1 MKKNYILTL
10 ATLTF
15 LSTVAPAQSKG
26 GSVIE
31 IPKFEPFNISTGS
44 SFTASGGRPAESGS
58 KSPAEQTR
66 RKILND
72 LTEALSVIKNN
83 YVRKIDN
90 SQVFK
95 AAADGALKSLD
106 PHSNYFDPSEFSDLL
121 DEEEGQYSGI
131 GATIASYANGSQ
143 TDTYVL
149 GVTPNSPAERAGLR
163 YGDKILSVNGEQVS
177 GSGSDTVR
185 DKVRGLE
192 GSIARIVIE
201 RPGSNSPKTLE
212 LKRSM
217 VPEHTVADSYLLNP
231 GVGYIE
237 LSGGFDYNT
246 FNEVNTAVN
255 HLKRQGMQTLVLD
268 LRGNQGGIME
278 EAVKVA
284 EKFLPSGALI
294 VSQHGRHPVD
304 NRIWRSANR
313 SPESMP
319 LVVLVDGG
327 SASASEILAG
337 ALQDNDRALIV
348 GERTF
353 GKGLVQSVFDLP
365 ESAGLT
371 LTTARYYTPSGRS
384 IQRDYSSTG
393 LYDYYER
400 HRSTAALSS
409 PETRTLTAR
418 KVYGGDGIQPD
429 ETVATPVLS
438 SAQVSLLDPLFFFVR
453 ETSTAR
459 ANGQAPA
466 ILPASFSA
474 ESEASKLVPEFE
486 RFVTARYPS
495 LSRNLLQSQADFILH
510 RMTYDLTMAAGN
522 IEAAKRSWN
531 RTDPQ
536 IIKAVEVLPKAGEL
550 ANSAAKARRENTYR
564 PKSPLISRARKR
576 PAE

>member
-1 MKKNYILTL
+1 MKNYILTL
-10 ATLTF
+10 VTLTI
-15 LSTVAPAQSKG
+15 LNTSTSAQSKVG
-26 GSVIE
+26 TVVE
-31 IPKFEPFNISTGS
+31 LPKVEPFKISTGS
-44 SFTASGGRPAESGS
+44 SFSASGGQPARSDNLPPS
-58 KSPAEQTR
+58 NLSRQQ
-66 RKILND
+66 IVSD
-72 LTEALSVIKNN
+72 LAEALSVVKKN
-83 YVRKIDN
+83 YVQKVKVND
-90 SQVFK
+90 VFK
-95 AAADGALKSLD
+95 SAVDGALKSLD

-131 GATIASYANGSQ
+131 GATIASYTNGDQ

-163 YGDKILSVNGEQVS
+163 YGDKILSVNGEPVS

-201 RPGSNSPKTLE
+201 RPGSGVPVSLE

-217 VPEHTVADSYLLNP
+217 VPEHTVADGYIINP
-231 GVGYIE
+231 GIGYIE

-246 FNEVNTAVN
+246 SNEVHTAVAR
-255 HLKRQGMQTLVLD
+255 LKRQGMQMLVLD
-268 LRGNQGGIME
+268 LRGNPGGIME

-294 VSQHGRHPVD
+294 VTQRGRHPVD

-313 SPESMP
+313 SPETMP
-319 LVVLVDGG
+319 IVVLVDSG

-365 ESAGLT
+365 GSAGLT

-384 IQRDYSSTG
+384 IQRDYSKTG

-400 HRSTAALSS
+400 HQQSDAKSS
-409 PETRTLTAR
+409 PEARTLTAR

-429 ETVATPVLS
+429 ETVPTPVLS
-438 SAQVSLLDPLFFFVR
+438 SAQTSLLDPLFFFVR
-453 ETSTAR
+453 EIAAAR
-459 ANGQAPA
+459 AHGQSPA

-474 ESEASKLVPEFE
+474 ENEADRLIPEFE
-486 RFVTARYPS
+486 KFVRARYASLPS
-495 LSRNLLQSQADFILH
+495 RLLQSQPAFIKQRLI
-510 RMTYDLTMAAGN
+510 YDLTMATGN
-522 IEAAKRSWN
+522 IEAAKRSWI

-536 IIKAVEVLPKAGEL
+536 ILKAVESLPRAGEL
-550 ANSAAKARRENTYR
+550 ANSAAKLRQDNIYR
-564 PKSPLISRARKR
+564 TKPSLVSRARKK

>member
-10 ATLTF
+10 VTLTI
-15 LSTVAPAQSKG
+15 LSTSTSAQTKVG
-26 GSVIE
+26 PVVE
-31 IPKFEPFNISTGS
+31 LPKVEPFKISAGS
-44 SFTASGGRPAESGS
+44 LFSASGGQPARSDNL
-58 KSPAEQTR
+58 SPSNLSRQQ
-66 RKILND
+66 IVSD
-72 LTEALSVIKNN
+72 LAEALSVIKKN
-83 YVRKIDN
+83 YVQKVKVND
-90 SQVFK
+90 VFK
-95 AAADGALKSLD
+95 SAVDGALKSLD

-121 DEEEGQYSGI
+121 DEENGQYSGI
-131 GATIASYANGSQ
+131 GATIASYTSGDL

-149 GVTPNSPAERAGLR
+149 GVTPNSPADRAGLR
-163 YGDKILSVNGEQVS
+163 YGDKILSVNGEPVS

-201 RPGSNSPKTLE
+201 RPGSGVPVSLE

-217 VPEHTVADSYLLNP
+217 VPEHTVADAYIINR

-246 FNEVNTAVN
+246 SNEVYSAVAR
-255 HLKRQGMQTLVLD
+255 LKRQGMQTLVLD
-268 LRGNQGGIME
+268 LRGNPGGIME

-284 EKFLPSGALI
+284 ETFLPSETLI
-294 VSQHGRHPVD
+294 VTQRGRHPVD
-304 NRIWRSANR
+304 NRVWRSANR
-313 SPESMP
+313 SPETMP
-319 LVVLVDGG
+319 IVVLVDSG

-365 ESAGLT
+365 ASAGLT

-384 IQRDYSSTG
+384 IQRDYSKTG

-400 HRSTAALSS
+400 NQPSAAQSS
-409 PETRTLTAR
+409 PEARTLTAR

-429 ETVATPVLS
+429 ETVPTPVLS
-438 SAQVSLLDPLFFFVR
+438 SAQTSLLDPLFFFVR
-453 ETSTAR
+453 ETAAAR
-459 ANGQAPA
+459 ARDQFSA

-474 ESEASKLVPEFE
+474 ENEASRLIPEFE
-486 RFVTARYPS
+486 QFVRARYAS
-495 LSRNLLQSQADFILH
+495 LPGSLLQSQSDFIKQRLI
-510 RMTYDLTMAAGN
+510 YDLTMATGN

-536 IIKAVEVLPKAGEL
+536 ILKAVELLPRAGEL
-550 ANSAAKARRENTYR
+550 ANSAAKLRQDITYR
-564 PKSPLISRARKR
+564 TRPPLVSRARKK